1 MPTTHPL
8 TPRVLIVSSFVLPHA
23 GGVEQFVE
31 RASEL
36 LSAHGARVRLLA
48 CARDDARADAYVP
61 ALFLGKS
68 EWPLL
73 IGGLRTL
80 WSEIGE
86 SDVVLLN
93 SHRHP
98 LTVAGALLARL
109 RRRRCLLVVH
119 TSDAGAVG
127 PLAYRLIARSFDW
140 TLTRLAF
147 ALATVVTFSP
157 AAAELA
163 RALRAKP
170 LLLPFPLPDMPSPRQ
185 INSGQGGVSQIVWVG
200 RLSEEKDPLISIDA
214 VEQLRTELPAELHIY
229 GDGPLREEL
238 AGRAETRTWLHL
250 HGTCPRTQVIAAQR
264 KADVCLGSSRTES
277 AHLAVLE
284 ALIQGVPCAATAV
297 GDVPT
302 YFAEKLARFCV
313 PARDSSALAAAL
325 RELLSG
331 DYGHEFLENAERL
344 RLVVTDDGQSLCD
357 LVLDSR
363 RQGGSG

>member
-1 MPTTHPL
+1 L
-8 TPRVLIVSSFVLPHA
+8 TPRVLIVSSFVLPRA

-36 LSAHGARVRLLA
+36 LSARGARVRLLA
-48 CARDDARADAYVP
+48 CDREDAQADAYVP
-61 ALFLGKS
+61 ALFLGRS
-68 EWPLL
+68 EWPLP
-73 IGGLRTL
+73 IGGLKTL
-80 WSEIGE
+80 WSEIGD

-93 SHRHP
+93 SHRHL

-109 RRRRCLLVVH
+109 RGRRCLLVVH

-147 ALATVVTFSP
+147 ALAPVVAFSP
-157 AAAELA
+157 AAAGLA
-163 RALRAKP
+163 RALGAKP

-185 INSGQGGVSQIVWVG
+185 THNGQGGVPQIVWVG
-200 RLSEEKDPLISIDA
+200 RLAAEKDPLVSVDA

-229 GDGPLREEL
+229 GDGPLRETL
-238 AGRAETRTWLHL
+238 VDRAATRTWLHL
-250 HGTCPRTQVIAAQR
+250 HGNCPRAQVIAAQR
-264 KADVCLGSSRTES
+264 EADVCLGSSRTES

-302 YFAEKLARFCV
+302 YFAGELAPFCV
-313 PARDSSALAAAL
+313 PARDSSALAVAL
-325 RELLSG
+325 HELLSR
-331 DYGHEFLENAERL
+331 DYSHEFLENAERL
-344 RLVVTDDGQSLCD
+344 RLVVADDGQSLCD

-363 RQGGSG
+363 RQAGLK